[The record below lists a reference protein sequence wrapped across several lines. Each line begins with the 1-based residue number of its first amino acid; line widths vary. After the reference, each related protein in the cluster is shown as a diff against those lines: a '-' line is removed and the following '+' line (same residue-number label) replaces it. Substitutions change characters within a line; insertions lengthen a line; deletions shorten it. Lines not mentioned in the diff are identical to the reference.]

1 MLPLKHNSWFENP
14 SRHVFLA
21 EGAERWTHE
30 TTGESTAHAKDVA
43 EKTKTERSELAA
55 EVTSAIP
62 GWPTLNM
69 PTAYTAKAGDT
80 LLGVLKEKL
89 PAAHYENKAL
99 LRLSY
104 GFMFKEAQK
113 KGGDINFLAPGDT
126 FSVTNGLLMLK
137 RAPGSKFKD
146 ISAYLYPWPEF
157 STAPTTP
164 APAAPSKPAEG
175 GGTVPGGAPT
185 APAATPPLKVVDDP
199 YPAPLPT
206 TPAAPAADPSAPVRR
221 GAEPAP
227 AGSAPSTPVDDS
239 APKRRGT

>member
-14 SRHVFLA
+14 SRHIFLA

-30 TTGESTAHAKDVA
+30 TTGESTAHAKNVA
-43 EKTKTERSELAA
+43 EKTKTERSELSA
-55 EVTSAIP
+55 EVASAIP
-62 GWPTLNM
+62 GWATLQM

-80 LLGVLKEKL
+80 LLGILKSKL

-126 FSVTNGLLMLK
+126 FSVTNGLLSLK
-137 RAPGSKFKD
+137 RATTNGKFKD
-146 ISAYLYPWPEF
+146 IAVHLFPWPEF
-157 STAPTTP
+157 NTAPKAPDVAPATP
-164 APAAPSKPAEG
+164 AEPGP

-185 APAATPPLKVVDDP
+185 APKTVEDPYRAPAAT
-199 YPAPLPT
+199 
-206 TPAAPAADPSAPVRR
+206 PAADPSARP
-221 GAEPAP
+221 
-227 AGSAPSTPVDDS
+227 
-239 APKRRGT
+239 PKIGEE